1 MGPAGHIA
9 KPPNSVCRRQL
20 LGWLATLCCVPLMTA
35 STAGVDRSTLMRWAK
50 LGRVVVVDRGIY
62 IPADESDQ
70 DHLEV
75 AAAVLRRP
83 SSVVVLLSALHLHRL
98 GTHLPQEVWLALPPG
113 AANHR
118 TGRPVHVLRWRPG
131 FLAQDFETRSIA
143 GVQVRVTTP
152 ARTISTAGAV
162 PGTAPAK
169 LRSRRSGMESPPASA
184 ALRSRTWRS
193 DTG

>member
-1 MGPAGHIA
+1 M
-9 KPPNSVCRRQL
+9 
-20 LGWLATLCCVPLMTA
+20 PLMTA

-50 LGRVVVVDRGIY
+50 LGRVVLVDRGIY

-143 GVQVRVTTP
+143 GVQMRVTTP
-152 ARTISTAGAV
+152 ARTIIDCWRCPRHCSREAAIEALRDGVAAGI
-162 PGTAPAK
+162 
-169 LRSRRSGMESPPASA
+169 SRA
-184 ALRSRTWRS
+184 ALADMAKRYRVASIQPYLEAIAP
-193 DTG
+193 